1 MAKKSNRTKK
11 EDRRSFLWRGRELPL
26 LVVWESR
33 RSIRMAL
40 GKKEI
45 ILRLPSG
52 LLMRPKLEDVL
63 VNLGIWLDK
72 LERKKPGLMDR
83 FEERVYADGQMLQV
97 GSRRYA
103 LQVRTEPRLTHTAS
117 LKKGIIELRLADSD
131 GGASLQKNIRTLLS
145 RVVASDFLPEITRR
159 THQLNELHFSK
170 PIKSVTLRYAHGRWG
185 SCSSSGRINFST
197 RLLFAPP
204 FVVDYVI
211 IHELA
216 HLLEH
221 NHSDRY
227 WKIVEKAMPAYE
239 EAEKWLKENG
249 HQCDF

>member
-117 LKKGIIELRLADSD
+117 LKKAL
-131 GGASLQKNIRTLLS
+131 
-145 RVVASDFLPEITRR
+145 
-159 THQLNELHFSK
+159 
-170 PIKSVTLRYAHGRWG
+170 
-185 SCSSSGRINFST
+185 SSSGWRIRMEALPFKEYPYPVEPRC
-197 RLLFAPP
+197 RLGF
-204 FVVDYVI
+204 
-211 IHELA
+211 
-216 HLLEH
+216 
-221 NHSDRY
+221 
-227 WKIVEKAMPAYE
+227 PA
-239 EAEKWLKENG
+239 
-249 HQCDF
+249 